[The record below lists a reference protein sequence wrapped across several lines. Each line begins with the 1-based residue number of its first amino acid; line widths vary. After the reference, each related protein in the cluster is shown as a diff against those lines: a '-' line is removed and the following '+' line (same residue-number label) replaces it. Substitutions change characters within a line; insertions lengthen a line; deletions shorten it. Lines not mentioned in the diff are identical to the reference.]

1 MTDGLRSRSHFHSSP
16 PLSPTC
22 TETDLPMDID
32 KSFGSNMSISGGEQ
46 FECSPC
52 RIPSFNSSFNSSFGE
67 LTSTAP
73 NGYLSP
79 ASPAPRSKLV
89 PRRPA
94 LSPIQTNRQ
103 SYGPLPSFALPKRAM
118 TSTAQSFSLDER
130 PASGGFGNAEKTAM
144 PPPAVPER
152 RMLKARSP
160 LPNGWSTSQEE
171 KENGSS
177 SKSSLFGGSDV
188 GFGPQPSGLPH

>member
-1 MTDGLRSRSHFHSSP
+1 MTDGLRSRFHSSP

-22 TETDLPMDID
+22 TDTDLPMDID
-32 KSFGSNMSISGGEQ
+32 KSFGSNMSISGGEP

-52 RIPSFNSSFNSSFGE
+52 RIPNFNSSFNSSFGE
-67 LTSTAP
+67 STNAAP

-79 ASPAPRSKLV
+79 ASPAPRSKLQ

-103 SYGPLPSFALPKRAM
+103 SYGPLPSFALPKRAI
-118 TSTAQSFSLDER
+118 TSTAQSFSLGER
-130 PASGGFGNAEKTAM
+130 PASETFGNAEKAAM
-144 PPPAVPER
+144 PPPAIPER

-160 LPNGWSTSQEE
+160 LPNGWSTSQEDR
-171 KENGSS
+171 ENASD

-188 GFGPQPSGLPH
+188 GCQSQSSSYPNQS